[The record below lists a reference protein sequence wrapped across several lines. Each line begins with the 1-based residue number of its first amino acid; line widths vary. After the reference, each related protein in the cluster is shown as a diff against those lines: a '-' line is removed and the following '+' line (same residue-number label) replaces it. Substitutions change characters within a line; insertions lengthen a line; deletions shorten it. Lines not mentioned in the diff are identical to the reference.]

1 MAKYY
6 DGIGIC
12 GLDEVCETYAY
23 IYMII
28 SNFSWWWKNPQLSM
42 LYKFN
47 NITNDLYN
55 NNDNNVN
62 DNSKCRNINK
72 IL

>member
-1 MAKYY
+1 
-6 DGIGIC
+6 
-12 GLDEVCETYAY
+12 
-23 IYMII
+23 
-28 SNFSWWWKNPQLSM
+28 M

-62 DNSKCRNINK
+62 DNSKSRNINK

>member
-1 MAKYY
+1 
-6 DGIGIC
+6 
-12 GLDEVCETYAY
+12 
-23 IYMII
+23 
-28 SNFSWWWKNPQLSM
+28 M

-62 DNSKCRNINK
+62 DNSKSKSRNINK
-72 IL
+72 ILQYYYLFNYYFF

>member
-1 MAKYY
+1 
-6 DGIGIC
+6 
-12 GLDEVCETYAY
+12 
-23 IYMII
+23 
-28 SNFSWWWKNPQLSM
+28 M

>member
-1 MAKYY
+1 
-6 DGIGIC
+6 
-12 GLDEVCETYAY
+12 
-23 IYMII
+23 
-28 SNFSWWWKNPQLSM
+28 M

-47 NITNDLYN
+47 NVTIDLYN

>member
-1 MAKYY
+1 
-6 DGIGIC
+6 
-12 GLDEVCETYAY
+12 
-23 IYMII
+23 
-28 SNFSWWWKNPQLSM
+28 M

-62 DNSKCRNINK
+62 DNSKSRNINK
-72 IL
+72 ILQYYY